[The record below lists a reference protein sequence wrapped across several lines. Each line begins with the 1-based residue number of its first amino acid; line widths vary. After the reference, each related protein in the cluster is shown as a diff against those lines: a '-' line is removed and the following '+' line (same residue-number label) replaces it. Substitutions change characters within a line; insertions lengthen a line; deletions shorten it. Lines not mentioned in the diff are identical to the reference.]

1 MALLFLPCLLTPYK
15 SWTPSGPRDPLKYHP
30 LCTKTTHEKATF
42 SVLYFAQLSMSFPSM
57 TFNSFRHPKFLE
69 IESLSKSLLLL
80 SPKLRRLGPWSIS
93 SPYFFARR
101 AGLNI
106 SMSGRKKKSPAK
118 PGNRVMHG
126 FQARNVSTKFKPIR
140 LQALLR
146 SYFAW
151 FTVRLIFW
159 ARNLAGVAF
168 WHGIWSTRL
177 IVPSSLGGTTVC
189 NPGY

>member
-80 SPKLRRLGPWSIS
+80 SPKLRRLRPWSIS
-93 SPYFFARR
+93 SLILCASCWAKYFNVRAERKSRQPNRETGWCMVFKHGMFQQNSNLFACKHFR
-101 AGLNI
+101 
-106 SMSGRKKKSPAK
+106 GRTLPD
-118 PGNRVMHG
+118 
-126 FQARNVSTKFKPIR
+126 
-140 LQALLR
+140 LL
-146 SYFAW
+146 FGW
-151 FTVRLIFW
+151 FFGREI
-159 ARNLAGVAF
+159 
-168 WHGIWSTRL
+168 
-177 IVPSSLGGTTVC
+177 
-189 NPGY
+189 